1 MSDKKK
7 ILIFIDWFLPGY
19 KAGGPIQSVNNMI
32 SHLSGEFQFYVVT
45 SNKDL
50 GEEKP
55 YTNLLFNHWID
66 NGSYSVIYLDEAHQN
81 KKMYKKICSE
91 TNFHAIYFNSFFS
104 TKFSLLPQWVFR
116 SLEIKKVLAPRGMLG
131 AGALAIKP
139 LKKNLFLRLFKGLG
153 FHKKIVWHATSE
165 LEENEIIKQF
175 GKGLDIKIAPNLSSK
190 MAPFVERAKE
200 VHHLKVFF
208 LSRIAFKKGL
218 LQALD
223 FLKGVDVEMKIEFS
237 IIGPVDEQEYWEKCQ
252 KIIKIMPAHIRVNY
266 LGAIPN
272 FQLANILKEQH
283 VLLLPT
289 MHENF
294 GHVIMESWQNGCP
307 VIISDQTPW
316 RNLEEQQIGSDIPLA
331 KSSEF
336 VEMLNTFSL
345 MEEKTF
351 NLWSRSS
358 YNYAKVFTENP
369 KLIESTK
376 NIFF

>member
-1 MSDKKK
+1 MNRKKNV
-7 ILIFIDWFLPGY
+7 LIFIDWFLPGY

-32 SHLSGEFQFYVVT
+32 SHLNDEFYFYVVT

-50 GEEKP
+50 GEKDP
-55 YTNLLFNHWID
+55 YQNILFNSWID
-66 NGSYSVIYLDEAHQN
+66 KQSYHIIYLDEAHQN
-81 KKMYKKICSE
+81 KAVYLRLLKE
-91 TNFHAIYFNSFFS
+91 ANFYAIYFNSFFS
-104 TKFSLLPQWVFR
+104 IKFSLIPQWVYR
-116 SLEIKKVLAPRGMLG
+116 SVEIKKVLAPRGMLG

-139 LKKNLFLRLFKGLG
+139 LKKQVFLKLFRWLG
-153 FHKKIVWHATSE
+153 FHKKVVWHATSE
-165 LEENEIIKQF
+165 LEKDEIIKQL
-175 GKGLDIKIAPNLSSK
+175 GDNLEIKIAPNLSSK
-190 MAPFVERAKE
+190 MASFVESTKE

-218 LQALD
+218 IHALNFLQETKKD
-223 FLKGVDVEMKIEFS
+223 MKITFS
-237 IIGPVDEQEYWEKCQ
+237 IIGPIDEKDYWDKCQ
-252 KIIKIMPAHIRVNY
+252 KIINSMPLNVSVDY

-272 FQLANILKEQH
+272 FQLATVLKEQH

-316 RNLEEQQIGSDIPLA
+316 RNLKDKQIGSDISLS

-345 MEEKTF
+345 MDEKTF

-358 YNYAKVFTENP
+358 YNYAKIFTENP